1 MLIKYLQKT
10 FYVLQLYGVKEFIEN
25 MAYFLKKST
34 PSKKGLYL
42 QIYRTNYVPGEGNKN
57 KSYKALGYVSEL
69 KAQGISDPIKY
80 ALKLVKEL
88 NENNPSPRVKQI
100 SEVSVT
106 KNLGYFLIKAV
117 IDNLDVDKIMNIFT
131 QQKHFKFKMSDF
143 VRAMIYAQIANPGSK
158 LKASEKVIPNLYGVQ
173 EFSYNQILDGVEYIG
188 QDYTKYIELF
198 NQKINEVWG
207 RQTDVNFFDCTNYY
221 FEIDLEDEIRRKG
234 PSKENRRC
242 PIIGQALLLDKEQIP
257 LGMLMYP
264 GNQSEKPYL
273 RKIIEDTKT
282 RYDIKGRVVQV
293 ADKGLNCAKNIYS
306 ATKEANDGY
315 IFSKSVHGKCISEVE
330 RKWVLLN
337 NDVNPWFDVKDSNGD
352 ILYRYK
358 ECIDT
363 FEYKFINDDGEEVKF
378 NIREKRIVTYNPA
391 LATKQKMEITNEI
404 NKAINGITIKEL
416 SKEEFGNMSKYVNFT
431 ATTKGGEKAK
441 IASSLNQEKI
451 DEDLAMAG
459 YNLLVTSETNMSAQ
473 EAYRVYHGLWK
484 IEESFRIMK
493 SYLDARPVFLQK
505 EESIIGHFTICYLA
519 LTVLRLLEIK
529 VFKHRLT
536 TQNIIEFIR
545 QYSITDTG
553 EKSYINNSTK
563 NKISD
568 IICEELGLAKL
579 GNLLLKQRDVDLI
592 LETEV

>member
-1 MLIKYLQKT
+1 MS
-10 FYVLQLYGVKEFIEN
+10 
-25 MAYFLKKST
+25 YFLKKSI

-42 QIYRTNYVPGEGNKN
+42 QIYRTNYVPGNGNKN
-57 KSYKALGYVSEL
+57 KSYQAIGYVSDL
-69 KAQGISDPIKY
+69 KAQGIEDPIKY

-88 NENNPSPRVKQI
+88 NEKNPSPRVKQVG
-100 SEVSVT
+100 ENSVT

-117 IDNLDVDKIMNIFT
+117 IDGLDVDKIMNTFT
-131 QQKHFKFKMSDF
+131 QQKHFKFKMSEF

-158 LKASEKVIPNLYGVQ
+158 LKAYEKVIPNLYGVQ
-173 EFSYNQILDGVEYIG
+173 TFSYNQILDGIEYIG

-198 NQKINEVWG
+198 NQQINELWG

-221 FEIDLEDEIRRKG
+221 FEIDLEDDMRRKG

-242 PIIGQALLLDKEQIP
+242 PIVGQALLLDKEQIP

-273 RKIIEDTKT
+273 RKMIEDTKT
-282 RYDIKGRVVQV
+282 RYDIKGRVIQV

-306 ATKEANDGY
+306 AVKEANDGY
-315 IFSKSVHGKCISEVE
+315 IFSKSVHGRCIPDTE
-330 RKWVLLN
+330 RKWVLLK
-337 NDVNPWFDVKDSNGD
+337 NDINPWVDVKDSSGN
-352 ILYRYK
+352 IIYRYK
-358 ECIDT
+358 ECIDV
-363 FEYKFINDDGEEVKF
+363 FEYKFLDNNGEEVKF
-378 NIREKRIVTYNPA
+378 KVKEKRIATYNPS
-391 LATKQKMEITNEI
+391 LAAKQKMEITNEV
-404 NKAINGITIKEL
+404 NKAINGITIREL

-431 ATTKGGEKAK
+431 ATTKDGEKAK

-451 DEDLAMAG
+451 NEDLAMAG
-459 YNLLVTSETNMSAQ
+459 YNLLVTSETNMPAQ
-473 EAYRVYHGLWK
+473 EIYAVYHGLWK
-484 IEESFRIMK
+484 IEESFKIMK

-519 LTVLRLLEIK
+519 LSILRLLEIK
-529 VFKHRLT
+529 IFKNRIS

-553 EKSYINNSTK
+553 EKSFINNSTK
-563 NKISD
+563 GKISD
-568 IICEELGLAKL
+568 IICEELGLTKL

-592 LETEV
+592 LGTEI

>member
-1 MLIKYLQKT
+1 MS
-10 FYVLQLYGVKEFIEN
+10 
-25 MAYFLKKST
+25 YFLKKSI

-42 QIYRTNYVPGEGNKN
+42 QIYRTNYVPGKGNKN
-57 KSYKALGYVSEL
+57 KSYQAIGYVSDL
-69 KAQGISDPIKY
+69 KAQGIEDPIKY

-88 NENNPSPRVKQI
+88 NEKNPSPRVKQVG
-100 SEVSVT
+100 ENSVT

-117 IDNLDVDKIMNIFT
+117 IDGLDVDQIMNTFT
-131 QQKHFKFKMSDF
+131 QQKHFKFKMSEF

-158 LKASEKVIPNLYGVQ
+158 LKAYEKVIPNLYGVQ
-173 EFSYNQILDGVEYIG
+173 TFSYNQILDGIEYIG

-198 NQKINEVWG
+198 NQQINELWG

-221 FEIDLEDEIRRKG
+221 FEIDLEDDMRRKG

-273 RKIIEDTKT
+273 RKMIEDTKT
-282 RYDIKGRVVQV
+282 RYDIKGRVIQV

-306 ATKEANDGY
+306 AVKEANDGY
-315 IFSKSVHGKCISEVE
+315 IFSKSVHGRCIPDAE
-330 RKWVLLN
+330 RKWVLLK
-337 NDVNPWFDVKDSNGD
+337 NDVNPWVDVKDSSGN
-352 ILYRYK
+352 IAYRYK
-358 ECIDT
+358 ECIDV
-363 FEYKFINDDGEEVKF
+363 FEYKFLDNNGEEVKF
-378 NIREKRIVTYNPA
+378 KVKEKRIATYNPS
-391 LATKQKMEITNEI
+391 LAAKQKMEITNEV

-451 DEDLAMAG
+451 NEDLAMAG
-459 YNLLVTSETNMSAQ
+459 YNLLVTSETNMPAQ
-473 EAYRVYHGLWK
+473 EIYAVYHGLWK
-484 IEESFRIMK
+484 IEESFKIMK

-519 LTVLRLLEIK
+519 LTILRLLEIK
-529 VFKHRLT
+529 IFKNRIS

-553 EKSYINNSTK
+553 EKSFINNSTK
-563 NKISD
+563 GRISD
-568 IICEELGLAKL
+568 IICEELGLTKL

-592 LETEV
+592 LETEI

>member
-1 MLIKYLQKT
+1 MS
-10 FYVLQLYGVKEFIEN
+10 
-25 MAYFLKKST
+25 YFLKKSI

-42 QIYRTNYVPGEGNKN
+42 QIYRTNYVPGKGNKN
-57 KSYKALGYVSEL
+57 KSYQAIGYVSDL
-69 KAQGISDPIKY
+69 KAQGIEDPIKY

-88 NENNPSPRVKQI
+88 NEKNPSPRVKQVG
-100 SEVSVT
+100 ENSVT

-117 IDNLDVDKIMNIFT
+117 IDGLDVDKIMNTFT
-131 QQKHFKFKMSDF
+131 QQKHFKFKMSEF

-158 LKASEKVIPNLYGVQ
+158 LKAYEKVIPNLYGVQ
-173 EFSYNQILDGVEYIG
+173 TFSYDQILDGIEYIG

-198 NQKINEVWG
+198 NQQINELWG

-221 FEIDLEDEIRRKG
+221 FEIDLEDDMRRKG

-273 RKIIEDTKT
+273 RKMIEDTKT
-282 RYDIKGRVVQV
+282 RYDIKGRVIQV

-306 ATKEANDGY
+306 AVKEANDGY
-315 IFSKSVHGKCISEVE
+315 IFSKSVHGRCIPDAE
-330 RKWVLLN
+330 RKWVLLK
-337 NDVNPWFDVKDSNGD
+337 NDVNPWVDVKDSSGN
-352 ILYRYK
+352 IAYRYK
-358 ECIDT
+358 ECIDV
-363 FEYKFINDDGEEVKF
+363 FEYKFLDNNGEEVKF
-378 NIREKRIVTYNPA
+378 KVKEKRIATYNPS
-391 LATKQKMEITNEI
+391 LAAKQKMEITNEV
-404 NKAINGITIKEL
+404 NKAINGITIREL

-431 ATTKGGEKAK
+431 ATTKDGEKAK

-451 DEDLAMAG
+451 NEDLAMAG
-459 YNLLVTSETNMSAQ
+459 YNLLVTSETNMPAQ
-473 EAYRVYHGLWK
+473 ELYAVYHGLWK
-484 IEESFRIMK
+484 IEESFKIMK

-519 LTVLRLLEIK
+519 LTILRLLEIK
-529 VFKHRLT
+529 IFKNRIS

-553 EKSYINNSTK
+553 EKSFINNSTRGR
-563 NKISD
+563 ISD

-592 LETEV
+592 LETEI

>member
-1 MLIKYLQKT
+1 MS
-10 FYVLQLYGVKEFIEN
+10 
-25 MAYFLKKST
+25 YFLKKSI

-42 QIYRTNYVPGEGNKN
+42 QIYRTNYVPGKGNKN
-57 KSYKALGYVSEL
+57 KSYQAIGYVSDL
-69 KAQGISDPIKY
+69 KAQGIEDPIKY

-88 NENNPSPRVKQI
+88 NEKNPSPRVKQVG
-100 SEVSVT
+100 ENSVT

-117 IDNLDVDKIMNIFT
+117 IDGLDVDQIMNTFT
-131 QQKHFKFKMSDF
+131 QQKHFKFKMSEF

-158 LKASEKVIPNLYGVQ
+158 LKAYEKVIPNLYGVQ
-173 EFSYNQILDGVEYIG
+173 TFSYDQILDGIEYIG

-198 NQKINEVWG
+198 NQQINELWG

-221 FEIDLEDEIRRKG
+221 FEIDLEDDMRRKG

-273 RKIIEDTKT
+273 RKMIEDTKT
-282 RYDIKGRVVQV
+282 RYDIKGRVIQV

-306 ATKEANDGY
+306 AVKEANDGY
-315 IFSKSVHGKCISEVE
+315 IFSKSVHGRCIPDAE
-330 RKWVLLN
+330 RKWVLLK
-337 NDVNPWFDVKDSNGD
+337 NDVNPWVDVKDSSGN
-352 ILYRYK
+352 IAYRYK
-358 ECIDT
+358 ECIDV
-363 FEYKFINDDGEEVKF
+363 FEYKFLNNNDEEVKF
-378 NIREKRIVTYNPA
+378 KVKEKRIATYNPS
-391 LATKQKMEITNEI
+391 LAAKQKMEITNEV

-451 DEDLAMAG
+451 NEDLAMAG
-459 YNLLVTSETNMSAQ
+459 YNLLVTSETNMPAQ
-473 EAYRVYHGLWK
+473 EIYAVYHGLWK
-484 IEESFRIMK
+484 IEESFKIMK

-519 LTVLRLLEIK
+519 LTILRLLEIK
-529 VFKHRLT
+529 IFKNRIS

-553 EKSYINNSTK
+553 EKSFINNSTK
-563 NKISD
+563 GRISD

-592 LETEV
+592 LETEI

>member
-1 MLIKYLQKT
+1 MS
-10 FYVLQLYGVKEFIEN
+10 
-25 MAYFLKKST
+25 YFLKKSI

-42 QIYRTNYVPGEGNKN
+42 QIYRTNYVPGKGNKN
-57 KSYKALGYVSEL
+57 KSYQAIGYVSDL
-69 KAQGISDPIKY
+69 KAQGIEDPIKY

-88 NENNPSPRVKQI
+88 NEKNPSPRVKQVG
-100 SEVSVT
+100 ENSVT

-117 IDNLDVDKIMNIFT
+117 IDGLDVDQIMNTFT
-131 QQKHFKFKMSDF
+131 QQKHFKFKMSEF

-158 LKASEKVIPNLYGVQ
+158 LKAYEKVIPNLYGVQ
-173 EFSYNQILDGVEYIG
+173 TFSYDQILDGIEYIG

-198 NQKINEVWG
+198 NQQINELWG

-221 FEIDLEDEIRRKG
+221 FEIDLEDEMRRKG

-273 RKIIEDTKT
+273 RKMIEDTKT
-282 RYDIKGRVVQV
+282 RYDIKGRVIQV
-293 ADKGLNCAKNIYS
+293 ADKGLNCAKNIY
-306 ATKEANDGY
+306 AAVKEENDGY
-315 IFSKSVHGKCISEVE
+315 IFSKSVHGRCIPDAE
-330 RKWVLLN
+330 RKWVLLK
-337 NDVNPWFDVKDSNGD
+337 NDINPWVDVKDSSGN
-352 ILYRYK
+352 IIYRYK
-358 ECIDT
+358 ECIDV
-363 FEYKFINDDGEEVKF
+363 FEYKFLDNNGEEVKF
-378 NIREKRIVTYNPA
+378 KVKEKRIATYNPS
-391 LATKQKMEITNEI
+391 LAAKQKMEITNEV
-404 NKAINGITIKEL
+404 NKAINGITIREL

-431 ATTKGGEKAK
+431 ATTKDGEKAK

-451 DEDLAMAG
+451 NEDLAMAG
-459 YNLLVTSETNMSAQ
+459 YNLLVTSETNMPAQ
-473 EAYRVYHGLWK
+473 EIYAVYHGLWK
-484 IEESFRIMK
+484 IEESFKIMK

-519 LTVLRLLEIK
+519 LTILRLLEIK
-529 VFKHRLT
+529 IFKNRIS

-553 EKSYINNSTK
+553 EKSFINNSTK
-563 NKISD
+563 GKISD
-568 IICEELGLAKL
+568 IICEELGLTKL

-592 LETEV
+592 LETEI

>member
-1 MLIKYLQKT
+1 MS
-10 FYVLQLYGVKEFIEN
+10 
-25 MAYFLKKST
+25 YFLKKSI

-42 QIYRTNYVPGEGNKN
+42 QIYRTNYVPGKGNKN
-57 KSYKALGYVSEL
+57 KSYQAIGYVSDL
-69 KAQGISDPIKY
+69 KAQGIEDPIKY

-88 NENNPSPRVKQI
+88 NEKNPSPRVKQVG
-100 SEVSVT
+100 ENSVT

-117 IDNLDVDKIMNIFT
+117 IDGLAVDKIMNTFT
-131 QQKHFKFKMSDF
+131 QQKHFKFKMSEF

-158 LKASEKVIPNLYGVQ
+158 LKAYEKVIPNLYGVQ
-173 EFSYNQILDGVEYIG
+173 TFSYDQILDGIEYIG

-198 NQKINEVWG
+198 NQQINELWG

-221 FEIDLEDEIRRKG
+221 FEIDLEDDMRRKG

-242 PIIGQALLLDKEQIP
+242 PIVGQALLLDKEQIP

-273 RKIIEDTKT
+273 RKMIEDTKT
-282 RYDIKGRVVQV
+282 RYDIKGRVIQV

-306 ATKEANDGY
+306 AVKEANDGY
-315 IFSKSVHGKCISEVE
+315 IFSKSVHGRCIPDAE
-330 RKWVLLN
+330 RKWVLLK
-337 NDVNPWFDVKDSNGD
+337 NDVNPWVDVKDSSGN
-352 ILYRYK
+352 IIYRYK
-358 ECIDT
+358 ECIDV
-363 FEYKFINDDGEEVKF
+363 FEYKFLDNNDEEVKF
-378 NIREKRIVTYNPA
+378 KVKEKRIATYNPS
-391 LATKQKMEITNEI
+391 LAAKQKMEITNEV
-404 NKAINGITIKEL
+404 NKAINGITIREL

-451 DEDLAMAG
+451 NEDLAMAG
-459 YNLLVTSETNMSAQ
+459 YNLLVTSETNMPAQ
-473 EAYRVYHGLWK
+473 EIYAVYHGLWK
-484 IEESFRIMK
+484 IEESFKIMK

-505 EESIIGHFTICYLA
+505 EESIVGHFTICYLA
-519 LTVLRLLEIK
+519 LTILRLLEIK
-529 VFKHRLT
+529 IFKNRIS

-553 EKSYINNSTK
+553 EKSFINNSTK
-563 NKISD
+563 GKISD

-592 LETEV
+592 LETEI

>member
-1 MLIKYLQKT
+1 MS
-10 FYVLQLYGVKEFIEN
+10 
-25 MAYFLKKST
+25 YFLKKSI

-42 QIYRTNYVPGEGNKN
+42 QIYRTNYVPGKGNKN
-57 KSYKALGYVSEL
+57 KSYQAIGYVSDL
-69 KAQGISDPIKY
+69 KAQGIEDPIKY

-88 NENNPSPRVKQI
+88 NEKNPSPRVKQVG
-100 SEVSVT
+100 ENSVT

-117 IDNLDVDKIMNIFT
+117 IDGLDVDQIMNTFT
-131 QQKHFKFKMSDF
+131 QQKHFKFKMSEF
-143 VRAMIYAQIANPGSK
+143 VRVMIYAQIANPGSK
-158 LKASEKVIPNLYGVQ
+158 LKAYEKVIPNLYGVQ
-173 EFSYNQILDGVEYIG
+173 TFSYNQILDGIEYIG

-198 NQKINEVWG
+198 NQQINELWG

-221 FEIDLEDEIRRKG
+221 FEIDLEDDMRRKG

-273 RKIIEDTKT
+273 RKMIEDTKT
-282 RYDIKGRVVQV
+282 RYDIKGRVIQV

-306 ATKEANDGY
+306 AVKEANDGY
-315 IFSKSVHGKCISEVE
+315 IFSKSVHGRCIPDAE
-330 RKWVLLN
+330 RKWVLLK
-337 NDVNPWFDVKDSNGD
+337 NDVNPWVDVKDSSGN
-352 ILYRYK
+352 IAYRYK
-358 ECIDT
+358 ECIDV
-363 FEYKFINDDGEEVKF
+363 FEYKFLDNNGEEVKF
-378 NIREKRIVTYNPA
+378 KVKEKRIATYNPS
-391 LATKQKMEITNEI
+391 LAAKQKMEITNEV
-404 NKAINGITIKEL
+404 NKAINGITIREL

-451 DEDLAMAG
+451 NEDLAMAG
-459 YNLLVTSETNMSAQ
+459 YNLLVTSETNMPAQ
-473 EAYRVYHGLWK
+473 EIYAVYHGLWK
-484 IEESFRIMK
+484 IEESFKIMK

-519 LTVLRLLEIK
+519 LTILRLLEIK
-529 VFKHRLT
+529 IFKNRIS

-553 EKSYINNSTK
+553 EKCFINNSTK
-563 NKISD
+563 GRISD

-592 LETEV
+592 LETEI

>member
-1 MLIKYLQKT
+1 MS
-10 FYVLQLYGVKEFIEN
+10 
-25 MAYFLKKST
+25 YFLKKSI

-42 QIYRTNYVPGEGNKN
+42 QIYRTNYVPGKGNKN
-57 KSYKALGYVSEL
+57 KSYQAIGYVSDL
-69 KAQGISDPIKY
+69 KAQGIEDPIKY
-80 ALKLVKEL
+80 SLKLVKEL
-88 NENNPSPRVKQI
+88 NEKNPSPRVKQVG
-100 SEVSVT
+100 ENSVT

-117 IDNLDVDKIMNIFT
+117 IDGLDVDKIMNTFT
-131 QQKHFKFKMSDF
+131 QQKHFKFKMSEF

-158 LKASEKVIPNLYGVQ
+158 LKAYEKVIPNLYGVQ
-173 EFSYNQILDGVEYIG
+173 TFSYDQILDGIEYIG

-198 NQKINEVWG
+198 NQQINELWG

-221 FEIDLEDEIRRKG
+221 FEIDLEDDMRRKG

-273 RKIIEDTKT
+273 RKMIEDTKT
-282 RYDIKGRVVQV
+282 RYDIKGRVIQV

-306 ATKEANDGY
+306 AVKEANDGY
-315 IFSKSVHGKCISEVE
+315 IFSKSVHGRYIPDAE
-330 RKWVLLN
+330 RKWVLLK
-337 NDVNPWFDVKDSNGD
+337 NDVNPWVDVKDSSGN
-352 ILYRYK
+352 IAYRYK
-358 ECIDT
+358 ECIDV
-363 FEYKFINDDGEEVKF
+363 FEYKFLDNTGEEVKF
-378 NIREKRIVTYNPA
+378 KVKEKRIATYNPS
-391 LATKQKMEITNEI
+391 LAAKQKMEITNEV

-431 ATTKGGEKAK
+431 ATTKDGEKAK

-451 DEDLAMAG
+451 NEDLAMAG
-459 YNLLVTSETNMSAQ
+459 YNLLVTSETNMPAQ
-473 EAYRVYHGLWK
+473 EIYAVYHGLWK
-484 IEESFRIMK
+484 IEESFKIMK

-519 LTVLRLLEIK
+519 LTILRLLEIK
-529 VFKHRLT
+529 IFKNRIS

-553 EKSYINNSTK
+553 EKSFIN
-563 NKISD
+563 
-568 IICEELGLAKL
+568 
-579 GNLLLKQRDVDLI
+579 
-592 LETEV
+592 

>member
-1 MLIKYLQKT
+1 MS
-10 FYVLQLYGVKEFIEN
+10 
-25 MAYFLKKST
+25 YFLKKSI

-42 QIYRTNYVPGEGNKN
+42 QIYRTNYVPGKGNKN
-57 KSYKALGYVSEL
+57 KSYQALGYVSDL
-69 KAQGISDPIKY
+69 KAQGIEDPIKY

-88 NENNPSPRVKQI
+88 NEKNPSPRVKQVG
-100 SEVSVT
+100 ENSVT

-117 IDNLDVDKIMNIFT
+117 IDGLEVDQIMNTFT
-131 QQKHFKFKMSDF
+131 QQKHFKFKMSEF

-158 LKASEKVIPNLYGVQ
+158 LKAYEKVIPNLYGVQ
-173 EFSYNQILDGVEYIG
+173 TFSYDQILGGIEYIG

-198 NQKINEVWG
+198 NQQINELWG

-221 FEIDLEDEIRRKG
+221 FEIDLEDDMRRKG

-273 RKIIEDTKT
+273 RKMIEDTKT
-282 RYDIKGRVVQV
+282 RYDIKGRVIQV

-306 ATKEANDGY
+306 AVKEANDGY
-315 IFSKSVHGKCISEVE
+315 IFSKSVHGRCIPDAE
-330 RKWVLLN
+330 RKWVLLK
-337 NDVNPWFDVKDSNGD
+337 NDVNPWVDVKDSSGN
-352 ILYRYK
+352 IAYRYK
-358 ECIDT
+358 ECIDV
-363 FEYKFINDDGEEVKF
+363 FEYKFLDNNDEEVKF
-378 NIREKRIVTYNPA
+378 KVKEKRIATYNPS
-391 LATKQKMEITNEI
+391 LAAKQKMEITNEV
-404 NKAINGITIKEL
+404 NKAINGITIREL

-431 ATTKGGEKAK
+431 ATTKDGEKAK

-451 DEDLAMAG
+451 NEDLAMAG
-459 YNLLVTSETNMSAQ
+459 YNLLVTSETNMPAQ
-473 EAYRVYHGLWK
+473 EIYAVYHGLWK
-484 IEESFRIMK
+484 IEESFKIMK

-519 LTVLRLLEIK
+519 LTILRLLEIK
-529 VFKHRLT
+529 IFKNRIS

-553 EKSYINNSTK
+553 EKSFINNSTK
-563 NKISD
+563 GRISD

-592 LETEV
+592 LETEI

>member
-1 MLIKYLQKT
+1 MS
-10 FYVLQLYGVKEFIEN
+10 
-25 MAYFLKKST
+25 YFLKKSI

-42 QIYRTNYVPGEGNKN
+42 QIYRTNYVPGKGNKN
-57 KSYKALGYVSEL
+57 KSYQAIGYVSDL
-69 KAQGISDPIKY
+69 KAQGIEDPIKY
-80 ALKLVKEL
+80 TLKLVKEL
-88 NENNPSPRVKQI
+88 NEKNPSPRVKQVG
-100 SEVSVT
+100 ENSVT

-117 IDNLDVDKIMNIFT
+117 IDGLDVDKIMNTFT
-131 QQKHFKFKMSDF
+131 QQKHFKFKMSEF

-158 LKASEKVIPNLYGVQ
+158 LKAYEKVIPNLYGVQ
-173 EFSYNQILDGVEYIG
+173 TFSYDQILDGIEYIG

-198 NQKINEVWG
+198 NQQINELWG

-221 FEIDLEDEIRRKG
+221 FEIDLEDDMRRKG

-242 PIIGQALLLDKEQIP
+242 PIVGQALLLDKEQIP

-273 RKIIEDTKT
+273 RKMIEDTKT
-282 RYDIKGRVVQV
+282 RYDIKGRVIQV

-306 ATKEANDGY
+306 AVKEANDGY
-315 IFSKSVHGKCISEVE
+315 IFSKSVHGRCIPDAE
-330 RKWVLLN
+330 RKWVLLK
-337 NDVNPWFDVKDSNGD
+337 NDVNPWVDVKDSSGN
-352 ILYRYK
+352 IAYRYK
-358 ECIDT
+358 ECIDV
-363 FEYKFINDDGEEVKF
+363 FEYKFLDNNGEEVKF
-378 NIREKRIVTYNPA
+378 KVKEKRIATYNPS
-391 LATKQKMEITNEI
+391 LAAKQKMEITNEV

-451 DEDLAMAG
+451 NEDLAMAG
-459 YNLLVTSETNMSAQ
+459 YNLLVTSETNMPAQ
-473 EAYRVYHGLWK
+473 EIYAVYHGLWK
-484 IEESFRIMK
+484 IEESFKIMK

-505 EESIIGHFTICYLA
+505 EESIIGHFTICYLG
-519 LTVLRLLEIK
+519 LTILRLLEIK
-529 VFKHRLT
+529 IFKNSIS

-553 EKSYINNSTK
+553 EKCFINNSTK
-563 NKISD
+563 GKISD
-568 IICEELGLAKL
+568 IICEELGLTKL

-592 LETEV
+592 LETEI

>member
-1 MLIKYLQKT
+1 MS
-10 FYVLQLYGVKEFIEN
+10 
-25 MAYFLKKST
+25 YFLKKSI

-42 QIYRTNYVPGEGNKN
+42 QIYRTNYVPGKGNKN
-57 KSYKALGYVSEL
+57 KSYQAIGYVSDL
-69 KAQGISDPIKY
+69 KAQGIEDPIKY

-88 NENNPSPRVKQI
+88 NEKNPSPRVKQVG
-100 SEVSVT
+100 ENSVT

-117 IDNLDVDKIMNIFT
+117 IDGLDVDQIMNTFT
-131 QQKHFKFKMSDF
+131 QQKHFKFKMSEF

-158 LKASEKVIPNLYGVQ
+158 LKAYEKVIPNLYGVQ
-173 EFSYNQILDGVEYIG
+173 TFSYNQILDGIEYIG

-198 NQKINEVWG
+198 NQQINELWG

-221 FEIDLEDEIRRKG
+221 FEIDLEDDMRRKG

-273 RKIIEDTKT
+273 RKMIEDTKT
-282 RYDIKGRVVQV
+282 RYDIKGRVIQV

-306 ATKEANDGY
+306 AVKEANDGY
-315 IFSKSVHGKCISEVE
+315 IFSKSVHGRCIPDAE
-330 RKWVLLN
+330 RKWVLLK
-337 NDVNPWFDVKDSNGD
+337 NDVNPWVDVKDSSGN
-352 ILYRYK
+352 IIYRYK
-358 ECIDT
+358 ECIDV
-363 FEYKFINDDGEEVKF
+363 FEYKFLDNNGEEVKF
-378 NIREKRIVTYNPA
+378 KVKEKRIATYNPS
-391 LATKQKMEITNEI
+391 LAAKQKMEITNEV
-404 NKAINGITIKEL
+404 NKAINGITIREL

-431 ATTKGGEKAK
+431 ATTKDGEKAK

-451 DEDLAMAG
+451 NEDLAMAG
-459 YNLLVTSETNMSAQ
+459 YNLLVTSETNMPAQ
-473 EAYRVYHGLWK
+473 EIYAVYHGLWK
-484 IEESFRIMK
+484 IEESFKIMK

-519 LTVLRLLEIK
+519 LTILRLLEIK
-529 VFKHRLT
+529 IFKNRIS

-553 EKSYINNSTK
+553 EKSFINNSTK
-563 NKISD
+563 GRISD

-592 LETEV
+592 LETEI

>member
-1 MLIKYLQKT
+1 MS
-10 FYVLQLYGVKEFIEN
+10 
-25 MAYFLKKST
+25 YFLKKSI

-42 QIYRTNYVPGEGNKN
+42 QIYRTNYVPGKGNKN
-57 KSYKALGYVSEL
+57 KSYQAIGYVSDL
-69 KAQGISDPIKY
+69 KAQGIEDPIKY

-88 NENNPSPRVKQI
+88 NEKNPSPRVKQVG
-100 SEVSVT
+100 ENSVT

-117 IDNLDVDKIMNIFT
+117 IDGLDVDKIMNTFT
-131 QQKHFKFKMSDF
+131 QQKHFKFKMSEF
-143 VRAMIYAQIANPGSK
+143 VRAIIYAQIANPGSK
-158 LKASEKVIPNLYGVQ
+158 LKAYEKVIPNLYGVQ
-173 EFSYNQILDGVEYIG
+173 TFSYDQILDGIEYIG

-198 NQKINEVWG
+198 NQQINELWG

-221 FEIDLEDEIRRKG
+221 FEIDLEDDMRRKG

-273 RKIIEDTKT
+273 RKMIEDTKT
-282 RYDIKGRVVQV
+282 RYDIKGRVIQV

-306 ATKEANDGY
+306 AVKEANDGY
-315 IFSKSVHGKCISEVE
+315 IFSKSVHGRCISDAE
-330 RKWVLLN
+330 RKWVLLK
-337 NDVNPWFDVKDSNGD
+337 NDVNPWVDVKDLSGN
-352 ILYRYK
+352 IAYRYK
-358 ECIDT
+358 ECIDV
-363 FEYKFINDDGEEVKF
+363 FEYKFLDNNGEEVKF
-378 NIREKRIVTYNPA
+378 KVKEKRIATYNPS
-391 LATKQKMEITNEI
+391 LAAKQKMEITNEV
-404 NKAINGITIKEL
+404 NKVINGITIREL

-431 ATTKGGEKAK
+431 ATTKDGEKAK

-451 DEDLAMAG
+451 NEDLAMAG
-459 YNLLVTSETNMSAQ
+459 YNLLVTSETNMPAQ
-473 EAYRVYHGLWK
+473 EIYAVYHGLWK
-484 IEESFRIMK
+484 IEESFKIMK

-519 LTVLRLLEIK
+519 LTILRLLEIK
-529 VFKHRLT
+529 IFKNRIS

-553 EKSYINNSTK
+553 EKSFINNSTK
-563 NKISD
+563 GKISD
-568 IICEELGLAKL
+568 IICEELGLTKL

-592 LETEV
+592 LETEI

>member
-1 MLIKYLQKT
+1 MS
-10 FYVLQLYGVKEFIEN
+10 
-25 MAYFLKKST
+25 YFLKKSI

-42 QIYRTNYVPGEGNKN
+42 QIYRTNYVPGKGNKN
-57 KSYKALGYVSEL
+57 KSYQAIGYVSDL
-69 KAQGISDPIKY
+69 KAQGIENPIKY

-88 NENNPSPRVKQI
+88 NEKNPSPRVKQVG
-100 SEVSVT
+100 ENSVT

-117 IDNLDVDKIMNIFT
+117 IDGLDVDQIMNTFT
-131 QQKHFKFKMSDF
+131 QQKHFKFKMSEF

-158 LKASEKVIPNLYGVQ
+158 LKAYEKVIPNLYGVQ
-173 EFSYNQILDGVEYIG
+173 TFSYNQILDGIEYIG

-198 NQKINEVWG
+198 NQQINELWG

-221 FEIDLEDEIRRKG
+221 FEIDLEDDMRRKG

-273 RKIIEDTKT
+273 RKMIEDTKT
-282 RYDIKGRVVQV
+282 RYDIKGRVIQV

-306 ATKEANDGY
+306 AVKEANDGY
-315 IFSKSVHGKCISEVE
+315 IFSKSVHGRFIPDAE
-330 RKWVLLN
+330 RKWVLLK
-337 NDVNPWFDVKDSNGD
+337 NDVNPWVDVKDSSGN
-352 ILYRYK
+352 IAYRYK
-358 ECIDT
+358 ECIDV
-363 FEYKFINDDGEEVKF
+363 FEYKFLDNNGEEIKFKVK
-378 NIREKRIVTYNPA
+378 EKRIATYNPS
-391 LATKQKMEITNEI
+391 LAAKQKMEITNEV
-404 NKAINGITIKEL
+404 NKAINGITIREL

-431 ATTKGGEKAK
+431 ATTKDGEKAK

-451 DEDLAMAG
+451 NEDLTMAG
-459 YNLLVTSETNMSAQ
+459 YNLLVSSETNMPAQ
-473 EAYRVYHGLWK
+473 EIYAVYHGLWK
-484 IEESFRIMK
+484 IEESFKIMK

-519 LTVLRLLEIK
+519 LTILRLLEIK
-529 VFKHRLT
+529 IFKNRIS

-553 EKSYINNSTK
+553 EKSFINNSTK
-563 NKISD
+563 GRISD
-568 IICEELGLAKL
+568 IICEELGLTKL

-592 LETEV
+592 LETEI

>member
-1 MLIKYLQKT
+1 MS
-10 FYVLQLYGVKEFIEN
+10 
-25 MAYFLKKST
+25 YFLKKSI

-42 QIYRTNYVPGEGNKN
+42 QIYRTNYVPGKGNKN
-57 KSYKALGYVSEL
+57 KSYQAIGYVSDL
-69 KAQGISDPIKY
+69 KAQGIEDPIKY

-88 NENNPSPRVKQI
+88 NEKNPSPKVKQVG
-100 SEVSVT
+100 ENSVT

-117 IDNLDVDKIMNIFT
+117 IDGLDVDKIMNTFT
-131 QQKHFKFKMSDF
+131 QQRHFKFKMSEF

-158 LKASEKVIPNLYGVQ
+158 LKAYEKVIPNLYGVQ
-173 EFSYNQILDGVEYIG
+173 TFSYDQILDGVEYIG

-198 NQKINEVWG
+198 NQQINELWG

-221 FEIDLEDEIRRKG
+221 FEIDLEDDMRRKG

-242 PIIGQALLLDKEQIP
+242 PIVGQALLLDKEQIP

-273 RKIIEDTKT
+273 RKMIEDTRT
-282 RYDIKGRVVQV
+282 RYDIKGRVIQV

-306 ATKEANDGY
+306 AVKEANDGY
-315 IFSKSVHGKCISEVE
+315 IFSKSVHGRCIPDAE
-330 RKWVLLN
+330 RKWVLLK
-337 NDVNPWFDVKDSNGD
+337 NDVNPWVDVKDSSGNT
-352 ILYRYK
+352 IYRYK
-358 ECIDT
+358 ECIDV
-363 FEYKFINDDGEEVKF
+363 FEYKFLDNNDEEVKF
-378 NIREKRIVTYNPA
+378 KVKEKRIATYNPS
-391 LATKQKMEITNEI
+391 LAAKQKMEITNEV
-404 NKAINGITIKEL
+404 NKAINGITIREL

-431 ATTKGGEKAK
+431 ATTKDGEKAK

-451 DEDLAMAG
+451 NEDLAMAG
-459 YNLLVTSETNMSAQ
+459 YNLLVTSETNMPAQ
-473 EAYRVYHGLWK
+473 EIYAVYHGLWK
-484 IEESFRIMK
+484 IEEFFKIMK

-519 LTVLRLLEIK
+519 LTILRLLEIK
-529 VFKHRLT
+529 IFKNRIS

-553 EKSYINNSTK
+553 EKSFINNSTK
-563 NKISD
+563 GKISD

-592 LETEV
+592 LETEI

>member
-1 MLIKYLQKT
+1 MS
-10 FYVLQLYGVKEFIEN
+10 
-25 MAYFLKKST
+25 YFLKKSI

-42 QIYRTNYVPGEGNKN
+42 QIYRTNYVPGKGNKN
-57 KSYKALGYVSEL
+57 KSYQAIGYVSDL
-69 KAQGISDPIKY
+69 KAQGIEDPIKY

-88 NENNPSPRVKQI
+88 NEKNPSPRVKQVG
-100 SEVSVT
+100 ENSVT

-117 IDNLDVDKIMNIFT
+117 IDGLDVDQIMNTFT
-131 QQKHFKFKMSDF
+131 QQKHFKFKMSEF

-158 LKASEKVIPNLYGVQ
+158 LKAYEKVIPNLYGVQ
-173 EFSYNQILDGVEYIG
+173 TFSYDQILDGIEYIG

-198 NQKINEVWG
+198 NQQINELWG

-221 FEIDLEDEIRRKG
+221 FEIDLEDEMRRKG

-273 RKIIEDTKT
+273 RKMIEDTKT
-282 RYDIKGRVVQV
+282 RYDIKGRVIQV

-306 ATKEANDGY
+306 AVKEANDGY
-315 IFSKSVHGKCISEVE
+315 IFSKSVHGRCIPDAE
-330 RKWVLLN
+330 RKWVLLK
-337 NDVNPWFDVKDSNGD
+337 NDINPWVDVKDSSGN
-352 ILYRYK
+352 IIYRYK
-358 ECIDT
+358 ECIDV
-363 FEYKFINDDGEEVKF
+363 FEYKFLDNNGEEVKF
-378 NIREKRIVTYNPA
+378 KVKEKRIATYNPS
-391 LATKQKMEITNEI
+391 LAAKQKMEITNEV
-404 NKAINGITIKEL
+404 NKAINGITIREL

-431 ATTKGGEKAK
+431 ATTKDGEKAK

-451 DEDLAMAG
+451 NEDLAMAG
-459 YNLLVTSETNMSAQ
+459 YNLLVTSETNMPAQ
-473 EAYRVYHGLWK
+473 EIYAVYHGLWK
-484 IEESFRIMK
+484 IEESFKIMK

-519 LTVLRLLEIK
+519 LTILRLLEIK
-529 VFKHRLT
+529 IFKNRIS

-553 EKSYINNSTK
+553 EKSFINNSTK
-563 NKISD
+563 GKISD
-568 IICEELGLAKL
+568 IICEELGLTKL

-592 LETEV
+592 LETEI